1 MESINKPQFFCYI
14 QVVRSPKY
22 DVAVSKEIPI
32 MTNEWVTQVWE
43 RGKHDNIHAT
53 NPTFTRYKC
62 PALMGLT
69 LTVSQMGKKDKE
81 ILKKSIES
89 HGGTYTGQLDMEHT
103 EILIISKPEGDKYK
117 YAKKWKIPCISS
129 DWVFD
134 SIEKGYCLKTEG
146 YRVDSARG
154 STSTP
159 TKVINMKI

>member
-1 MESINKPQFFCYI
+1 MLGKVASRVKQSSIFCYI

-117 YAKKWKIPCISS
+117 YAKKWKIP
-129 DWVFD
+129 
-134 SIEKGYCLKTEG
+134 L
-146 YRVDSARG
+146 
-154 STSTP
+154 TSGKKKVHQA
-159 TKVINMKI
+159 TKFG